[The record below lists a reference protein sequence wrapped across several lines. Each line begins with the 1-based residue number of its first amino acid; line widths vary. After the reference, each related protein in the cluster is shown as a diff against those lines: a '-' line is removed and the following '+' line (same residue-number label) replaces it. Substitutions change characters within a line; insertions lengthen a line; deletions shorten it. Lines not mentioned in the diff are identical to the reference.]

1 MPAAAKQCLHAV
13 DASARLQALAR
24 KLTTPRRQL
33 LQLLECQPAP
43 RSVAELF
50 DLLPA
55 GSCNLTTVYRSIQ
68 MLVRVGLVKRFQIG
82 DGVARYAL
90 LTEGRSTH
98 RHHVVCTNCSRI
110 VEIGECFPP
119 EFERR
124 VAAQTAFTSV
134 THRLEFFGLCP
145 TCQ

>member
-1 MPAAAKQCLHAV
+1 
-13 DASARLQALAR
+13 
-24 KLTTPRRQL
+24 LTAPRRQL
-33 LQLLECQPAP
+33 VQLLERQPAP

-50 DLLPA
+50 ELLPG

-90 LTEGRSTH
+90 LPEGHSAH
-98 RHHVVCTNCSRI
+98 RHHVFCTKCSRI
-110 VEIGECFPP
+110 VEIGGCFPP
-119 EFERR
+119 EFEHR
-124 VAAQTAFTSV
+124 VAVQTAFKSV

-145 TCQ
+145 ACQ